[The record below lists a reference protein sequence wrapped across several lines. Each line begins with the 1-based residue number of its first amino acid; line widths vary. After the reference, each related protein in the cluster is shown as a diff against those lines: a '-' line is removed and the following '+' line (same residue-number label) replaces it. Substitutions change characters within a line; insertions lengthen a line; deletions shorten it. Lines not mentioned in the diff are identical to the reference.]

1 MIRAAFIG
9 SLLFIAGCATS
20 ERVQE
25 MEDRLAELE
34 ATVEKLEAA
43 PPAARTAA
51 AATPEVDTAKE
62 EAAVNIYKEITALL
76 QANKVD
82 EAKAKLAQME
92 REYSETRAWR
102 RARKTAQELAVVG
115 KTAPPSMNIEQWFQ
129 GEGEVNISSS
139 QPTLL
144 VFWEKWCPH
153 CRREVPKL
161 QVMYDQFKPQGLQV
175 IGLTKLSRDTAPED
189 ISSFIEEQNVSYPVA
204 KEDGSISEY
213 FNVSGVPAAAVVKD
227 GQIVWRGHP
236 ARLTDSMIEDWL

>member
-1 MIRAAFIG
+1 
-9 SLLFIAGCATS
+9 
-20 ERVQE
+20 
-25 MEDRLAELE
+25 
-34 ATVEKLEAA
+34 
-43 PPAARTAA
+43 
-51 AATPEVDTAKE
+51 
-62 EAAVNIYKEITALL
+62 
-76 QANKVD
+76 
-82 EAKAKLAQME
+82 
-92 REYSETRAWR
+92 
-102 RARKTAQELAVVG
+102 
-115 KTAPPSMNIEQWFQ
+115 MNIEQWFQ

-175 IGLTKLSRDTAPED
+175 IGLTKLSRNTTPEE

>member
-1 MIRAAFIG
+1 MIRAAIIG

-34 ATVEKLEAA
+34 AAVEKLEAA
-43 PPAARTAA
+43 P
-51 AATPEVDTAKE
+51 AATRAANAAPAVDTAKE
-62 EAAVNIYKEITALL
+62 EAAVNIYKEITELL
-76 QANKVD
+76 QSNKVA

-92 REYSETRAWR
+92 REYSDTRAWR

-115 KTAPPSMNIEQWFQ
+115 KDAPASMNIEQWFQ
-129 GEGEVNISSS
+129 GEGEVDISSS

-161 QVMYDQFKPQGLQV
+161 QATYEQYKPQGLQV
-175 IGLTKLSRDTAPED
+175 IGLTKLSRNTAPDD
-189 ISSFIEEQNVSYPVA
+189 ISSFIDEQNVGYPVA

-227 GQIVWRGHP
+227 GEIVWRGHP
-236 ARLTDSMIEDWL
+236 ARLTDDMIEGWL

>member
-1 MIRAAFIG
+1 MIRAAIIG

-34 ATVEKLEAA
+34 AAVEKLEAA
-43 PPAARTAA
+43 P
-51 AATPEVDTAKE
+51 AATRAANGAPAVDTAKE
-62 EAAVNIYKEITALL
+62 EAAVNIYKEINELL
-76 QANKVD
+76 QSNKVA

-92 REYSETRAWR
+92 REYSDTRAWR

-115 KTAPPSMNIEQWFQ
+115 KDAPASMNIEQWFQ
-129 GEGEVNISSS
+129 GEGEVDISSS

-161 QVMYDQFKPQGLQV
+161 QATYEQYKPQGLQV
-175 IGLTKLSRDTAPED
+175 IGLTKLSRNTAPDD
-189 ISSFIEEQNVSYPVA
+189 ISSFIDEQNVGYPVA

-227 GQIVWRGHP
+227 GEIVWRGHP
-236 ARLTDSMIEDWL
+236 ARLTDDMIEGWL